1 VNPNPNEIEVKNNA
15 AEERYEVALDGLLA
29 FLEYERTG
37 DRIVLIHTE
46 VPDALEGHG
55 IASKIARTALDDA
68 RAQHLSVVPMC
79 TYVRS
84 YIKRHPEYED
94 LVAPEFK
101 ERMLG
106 E

>member
-1 VNPNPNEIEVKNNA
+1 MDPNPNEIEVKNNE
-15 AEERYEVALDGLLA
+15 AEERYEVELDGQLA

-46 VPDALEGHG
+46 VPEALEGQG
-55 IASKIARTALDDA
+55 IASKIARTALEDA
-68 RAQHLSVVPMC
+68 RAQHLAVVPMC
-79 TYVRS
+79 TYVRG
-84 YIKRHPEYED
+84 YIKRHPEYKD